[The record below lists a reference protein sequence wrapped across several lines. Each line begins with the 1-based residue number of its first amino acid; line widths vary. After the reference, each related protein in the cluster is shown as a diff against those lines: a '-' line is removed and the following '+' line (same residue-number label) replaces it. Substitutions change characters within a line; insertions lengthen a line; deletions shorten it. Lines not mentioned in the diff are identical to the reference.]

1 MVSWRGGGGDR
12 DKCKHAGFILWTE
25 TRHEHFCDAC
35 LDVLSEGLRVIRV
48 LLKQKRL
55 QCSRMHTHTHTHK
68 ITACEILLFGF
79 SLAALLFQPVMK
91 TM

>member
-1 MVSWRGGGGDR
+1 MFLHCDVAFPQCHVLIDGKLEGGGGGDR

-55 QCSRMHTHTHTHK
+55 QCSRMHTHTHIHTK
-68 ITACEILLFGF
+68 
-79 SLAALLFQPVMK
+79 
-91 TM
+91 